1 MEWIREVKV
10 NEAKK
15 VFIVILMEV
24 VMMLN
29 HISVAEFSGEIIAEV
44 PCEQGLISLITDG
57 INYHLTFPS
66 KKNGEPSHEYTI
78 EKWGNLSPTNLTHD
92 DKVLRL
98 SFSDTATLLIK
109 WSEEGNSLEI
119 VSWQITSKDFDL
131 IQFSM
136 HEECVV
142 MTLWKNREVDRSV
155 FLIPGRTNEIIS
167 DGIIRCSLL
176 PVSIDD
182 ALNIIDNNGYATIFI
197 DGSETQVTIFEKPT
211 TDSKAVFKL
220 YKGAPIELKE
230 ESNDWAHIRVGEI
243 TGWLPS
249 QYISL
254 GEKMLSVENAIFSE
268 EYTIQE
274 NAKLYRSMDDN
285 IISDNVEADQV
296 FAIGECEDGRIII
309 YFLETG
315 SVYLIDRNELKTP
328 YDG

>member
-1 MEWIREVKV
+1 MQE
-10 NEAKK
+10 
-15 VFIVILMEV
+15 
-24 VMMLN
+24 
-29 HISVAEFSGEIIAEV
+29 
-44 PCEQGLISLITDG
+44 T
-57 INYHLTFPS
+57 
-66 KKNGEPSHEYTI
+66 
-78 EKWGNLSPTNLTHD
+78 
-92 DKVLRL
+92 
-98 SFSDTATLLIK
+98 
-109 WSEEGNSLEI
+109 
-119 VSWQITSKDFDL
+119 
-131 IQFSM
+131 
-136 HEECVV
+136 
-142 MTLWKNREVDRSV
+142 
-155 FLIPGRTNEIIS
+155 
-167 DGIIRCSLL
+167 
-176 PVSIDD
+176 
-182 ALNIIDNNGYATIFI
+182 LNIIDNNGYATIFI